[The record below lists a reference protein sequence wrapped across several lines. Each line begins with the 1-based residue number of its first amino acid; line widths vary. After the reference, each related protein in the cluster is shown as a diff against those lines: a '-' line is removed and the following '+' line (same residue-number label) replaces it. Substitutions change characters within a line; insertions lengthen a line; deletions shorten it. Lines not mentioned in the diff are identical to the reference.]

1 MYQFRIPEHRQR
13 LRLIL
18 IGSVRHEEDQRR
30 VDQLRTLVDNLNIT
44 EEVEFKLNINFN
56 ELKNHL
62 NKAMIGLHTMWNEHF
77 GIGIVEMMAAGA
89 IVLAHKSGG
98 PKLDIVDEGQTGFLA
113 SDIDSYATTMRQ
125 IVEMKSD
132 ARQQIRERARESVD
146 RFSVKTFEEHFME
159 PFEKFLPTA

>member
-1 MYQFRIPEHRQR
+1 M
-13 LRLIL
+13 IL

-30 VDQLRTLVDNLNIT
+30 VDQLRALVDNLNIT
-44 EEVEFKLNINFN
+44 EEVEFKLNINFT
-56 ELKNHL
+56 ELKDHL

-98 PKLDIVDEGQTGFLA
+98 PKLDIVEEGLTGYLA

-125 IVEMKSD
+125 ILEMKPD
-132 ARQQIRERARESVD
+132 ARRQIRERARESVD
-146 RFSVKTFEEHFME
+146 RFSVKNFEEHFMK
-159 PFEKFLPTA
+159 PFEKFLPAK